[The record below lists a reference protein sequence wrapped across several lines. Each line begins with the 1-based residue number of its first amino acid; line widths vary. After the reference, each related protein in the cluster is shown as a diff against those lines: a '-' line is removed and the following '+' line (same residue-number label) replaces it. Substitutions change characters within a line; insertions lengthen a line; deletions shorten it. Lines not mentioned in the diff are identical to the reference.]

1 MWKEEN
7 KEIAIL
13 TINNSLNMNDF
24 RDLINEQIIKQKYKF
39 YILGDK
45 NYKYYEQLRKVISDS
60 NLEWEFFELPSSKE
74 EKIDF
79 YNSIDFGIH
88 IGKEKEL
95 FNSNAKWLIFMQN
108 EMKTKNKNNKE
119 NYYFAYD
126 LKDVKDILIF
136 FAANNIN

>member
-7 KEIAIL
+7 KEVAIL